1 MTDRILST
9 PNMILAQRAL
19 DASALQHR
27 VLSDNI
33 ANVDTPGFKRSEVVF
48 REKLKKVL
56 DQQRDA
62 SNELKASRTDTKH
75 FDFRDEAH
83 IDSIRPEL
91 QLQNNTSLRN
101 DQNNVDIDLE
111 MAKLA
116 QNTVVYQT
124 LVQIVQNQLSGLRG
138 AINEGRK

>member
-62 SNELKASRTDTKH
+62 ATELKASRTNDKH
-75 FDFRDEAH
+75 IDFRDEAH
-83 IDSIRPEL
+83 IDSIQPEL
-91 QLQNNTSLRN
+91 QVQDKTSLRN

-124 LVQIVQNQLSGLRG
+124 LVQIVQNQLSGLRS

>member
-1 MTDRILST
+1 MIDPILNTANMTI
-9 PNMILAQRAL
+9 AQRAL
-19 DASALQHR
+19 DASSLQHR

-33 ANVDTPGFKRSEVVF
+33 ANVDTPGFKRSEVLF

-62 SNELKASRTDTKH
+62 ATELKASLTNSKH
-75 FDFRDEAH
+75 IHFRDEAH

-91 QLQNNTSLRN
+91 QLQDKTSLRN
-101 DQNNVDIDLE
+101 DQNNVDIDIE

-124 LVQIVQNQLSGLRG
+124 LVQIVQNQLSGLRS